1 MNENERARKYGFG
14 QSELDRAAKTLL
26 ASLEKQYQ
34 EQTKTN
40 SKSFTDE
47 YIDNF
52 IYQGSLPSA
61 RFSYEFAR
69 KYCSRITLSELN
81 KLAARFT
88 GPDNRMVVIM
98 APDKD
103 KDKLPDAASLVAIL
117 DKSNASL
124 SPYADDAT
132 NKPLMPVLP
141 KAGKTTS
148 QVFLA
153 GVGVTDMRLGNGLRV
168 LVKSTTFK
176 NNQILISAFS
186 PGGTSVI
193 SSDNYQ
199 SSAVAADIIE
209 LSGLAD
215 FSAIQLY
222 KSLAGKTVEISPFID
237 EYQQGIRGSSGKED
251 FETALQLLHLY
262 FTSPRGDTNAFHSFI
277 IRETAAVANRNLD
290 PGSVFADSVNAI
302 MSSDNKRKSMPSVS
316 DIASIKLDSAL
327 KIYRDQFADASGFT
341 VVLVGNIDLK
351 KIKPLLEKYLGSL
364 PATRKAMTWKDDLKD
379 YPSGILDKTIRMGSE
394 PKSQVRIFFTGI
406 RKYDPLIN
414 SQLDLLLSAIEIK
427 LRESLRE
434 VLGGTY
440 GVSIYGSVSKIPR
453 EQYRIG
459 ISFGCAPEN
468 VQKLSKAALDIIAG
482 VKLKGINVATLQKV
496 KAASRRSF
504 ELDLHENTYWLQEI
518 SQRSF
523 QQENLYD
530 ILLDEKTVQVMT
542 TEDTRRMANEFFNDQ
557 RKITIDLI
565 PKG

>member
-1 MNENERARKYGFG
+1 
-14 QSELDRAAKTLL
+14 
-26 ASLEKQYQ
+26 
-34 EQTKTN
+34 
-40 SKSFTDE
+40 
-47 YIDNF
+47 
-52 IYQGSLPSA
+52 
-61 RFSYEFAR
+61 
-69 KYCSRITLSELN
+69 
-81 KLAARFT
+81 
-88 GPDNRMVVIM
+88 
-98 APDKD
+98 
-103 KDKLPDAASLVAIL
+103 
-117 DKSNASL
+117 
-124 SPYADDAT
+124 
-132 NKPLMPVLP
+132 
-141 KAGKTTS
+141 
-148 QVFLA
+148 
-153 GVGVTDMRLGNGLRV
+153 
-168 LVKSTTFK
+168 
-176 NNQILISAFS
+176 
-186 PGGTSVI
+186 
-193 SSDNYQ
+193 
-199 SSAVAADIIE
+199 
-209 LSGLAD
+209 
-215 FSAIQLY
+215 
-222 KSLAGKTVEISPFID
+222 
-237 EYQQGIRGSSGKED
+237 
-251 FETALQLLHLY
+251 
-262 FTSPRGDTNAFHSFI
+262 
-277 IRETAAVANRNLD
+277 
-290 PGSVFADSVNAI
+290 

-364 PATRKAMTWKDDLKD
+364 PATRKAMTWKDDLTD